1 MIQKIRQHRM
11 DENKNFQRFREI
23 KVNNINEFLTD
34 FDNFDEMEHITSNI
48 LLNETVLLDI
58 LVCCFKDLYN
68 KPIAYLYTHTC
79 LTILQPNL

>member
-1 MIQKIRQHRM
+1 M
-11 DENKNFQRFREI
+11 DENKNFHRFREI
-23 KVNNINEFLTD
+23 KVNNNINEFLTD

-68 KPIAYLYTHTC
+68 KSIAYLYTTHTC
-79 LTILQPNL
+79 LAILLPNL